1 MDNLI
6 INGTDFTPKVA
17 FLAEAGHLE
26 LSGISRPED
35 VAGFYEELLQWLGE
49 FEEFVLKSEHKYE
62 VQEPRFIFNM
72 SYFNSSSSKF
82 IIQMLRHVKNL
93 IDQGID
99 IKIDWFYEEGDEKM
113 MEDGEDLA
121 DAVELEFNYIELED

>member
-62 VQEPRFIFNM
+62 VQELRFIFNM

-121 DAVELEFNYIELED
+121 DAVELEFNYIELA

>member
-62 VQEPRFIFNM
+62 VQELRFIFNM